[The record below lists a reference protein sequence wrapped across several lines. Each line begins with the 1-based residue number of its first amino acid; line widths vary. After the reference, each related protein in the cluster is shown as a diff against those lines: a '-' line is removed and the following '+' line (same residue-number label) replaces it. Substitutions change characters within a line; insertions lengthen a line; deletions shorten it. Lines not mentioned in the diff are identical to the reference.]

1 MTGVVREMIR
11 ICFVRVNRRELKI
24 VPSDLPP
31 ARFRDPKERSRRDR
45 LALIPNLDWR
55 ISDNDV
61 LRQLRP
67 DLR

>member
-1 MTGVVREMIR
+1 MEGQPLRTQ
-11 ICFVRVNRRELKI
+11 N

-55 ISDNDV
+55 ISDNV
-61 LRQLRP
+61 LLCQLER
-67 DLR
+67 DLRVGLDIYPQLE